1 MLLNCGVGEDSWES
15 LGLQGDPTLNPKGN
29 QPWIFFGKTDAE
41 VETAILWP
49 LYAKSWLIGK
59 DWCWERLRAGG
70 DRDDRG
76 WDGWMAS
83 LTYWTWVWA
92 NWEIVK
98 HSEAYC
104 AAVHRAAK
112 SRTRLINWTKTT
124 LSYVFLFVSIS
135 YIWTVISFRRGTLS
149 DLFSVVDRVLG
160 MASAH

>member
-41 VETAILWP
+41 VENAILWP
-49 LYAKSWLIGK
+49 LYANSWLIGK